1 MSSAGVSNGGESSAP
16 AAGAPVVLQV
26 EGLNVFYGGIH
37 AVKNLSLEVRR
48 GELTTL
54 IGANG
59 AGKTTTLEAVL
70 GLLPS
75 ASGRVLFNGEK
86 ITGRP
91 VHENVRNGLVL
102 CPEGRRIFPDLTV
115 DENMDLGAYHRHNRT
130 EVRAD
135 LENMHEKFPVLRE
148 RAKQLAGTLSG
159 GEQQILAIARALMS
173 RPKLLMLD
181 EPSLGLAPLLVSKIF
196 GILKELKRQHVT
208 ILLVEQNAR
217 QALEIADQAYVLET
231 GKVVKTGP
239 GRVLAAD
246 PHIVNAYLG
255 G

>member
-1 MSSAGVSNGGESSAP
+1 VHSEA
-16 AAGAPVVLQV
+16 VLLKV

-37 AVKNLSLEVRR
+37 AVKNLSLEVSR

-59 AGKTTTLEAVL
+59 AGKTTTLEAIL
-70 GLLPS
+70 GLLPVAGGNVIFDGCS
-75 ASGRVLFNGEK
+75 

-91 VHENVRNGLVL
+91 AHENVRNGLVL

-115 DENMDLGAYHRHNRT
+115 DENLDLGAYNRQGRS
-130 EVRAD
+130 EVQSD
-135 LENMHEKFPVLRE
+135 LAHLHEMFPVLRE
-148 RAKQLAGTLSG
+148 RAAQLAGTLSG
-159 GEQQILAIARALMS
+159 GEQQMLAIARALMA

-181 EPSLGLAPLLVSKIF
+181 EPSLGLAPMLVSRIF
-196 GILKELKRQHVT
+196 GVLKELKSQQVT

-217 QALEIADQAYVLET
+217 QALEIADRAYVLET

-239 GRVLAAD
+239 ARDLVSD

>member
-1 MSSAGVSNGGESSAP
+1 MHSEA
-16 AAGAPVVLQV
+16 VLLKV

-37 AVKNLSLEVRR
+37 AVKNLSLEVSR

-59 AGKTTTLEAVL
+59 AGKTTTLEAIL
-70 GLLPS
+70 GLLPVAGGNVIFDGCS
-75 ASGRVLFNGEK
+75 

-91 VHENVRNGLVL
+91 AHENVRNGLVL

-115 DENMDLGAYHRHNRT
+115 DENLDLGAYNRQGRS
-130 EVRAD
+130 EVQSD
-135 LENMHEKFPVLRE
+135 LAHLHEMFPVLRE
-148 RAKQLAGTLSG
+148 RAAQLAGTLSG
-159 GEQQILAIARALMS
+159 GEQQMLAIARALMA

-181 EPSLGLAPLLVSKIF
+181 EPSLGLAPMLVSRIF
-196 GILKELKRQHVT
+196 GVLKELKSQQVT

-217 QALEIADQAYVLET
+217 QALEIADRAYVLET

-239 GRVLAAD
+239 ARDLVSD